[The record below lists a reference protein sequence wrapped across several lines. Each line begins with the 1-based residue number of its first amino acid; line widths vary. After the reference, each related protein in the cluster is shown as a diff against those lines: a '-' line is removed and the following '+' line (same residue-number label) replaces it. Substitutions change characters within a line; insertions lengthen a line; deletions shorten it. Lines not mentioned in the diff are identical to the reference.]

1 MMMAATALVGG
12 KVIDGT
18 GRAPIDDAV
27 VLIDGERIDA
37 VFRRGDMEVPAGVQ
51 VVDITGS
58 TVIPGLIDCHVHVG
72 VLADN
77 SFLQVEEPASL
88 ADQFMTTLLRHGVT
102 TVRDT
107 GNFNPDEVFRTFKQG
122 RDTWPRFFGAGTILD
137 GPADPPAPWR
147 WLAIIDDEE
156 TARAETARLAEAGM
170 DFIKV
175 YVWARLPVLRAV
187 VSEAHRRGVRVAAHV
202 GHVITVE
209 EAVKTGVDA
218 LEHVRVGR
226 ELVPAEHQDT
236 LAALPGRILDPLVG
250 FQPWRFIDPESDLS
264 DGLIDL
270 MAERGTYITPTLTL
284 SQSILAG
291 NTPAGSCPAG
301 LEEMPEA
308 VTEQW
313 NQYAYPFDYSET
325 DWEQAPVELRNQMA
339 FIGRAQQG
347 GVNVTAG
354 TDLTNP
360 FVVPGHS
367 MHEELRLLVE
377 GCGFTPTEA
386 IVAATS
392 RAAELLGQ
400 SDDLGSVEKR
410 KLADLVVLEGDPLED
425 IRNTQRIAAV
435 YKGGQATAA

>member
-1 MMMAATALVGG
+1 MAVTALVGG
-12 KVIDGT
+12 TVIDGT
-18 GRAPIDDAV
+18 GRVPIEDAV

-37 VFRRGDMEVPAGVQ
+37 VFRKGDMEVPSGAE
-51 VVDITGS
+51 VVDISGS

-77 SFLQVEEPASL
+77 SFLQVEDPTSL
-88 ADQFMTTLLRHGVT
+88 ADQFMATLLRHGVT

-107 GNFNPDEVFRTFKQG
+107 GNFNPDEVFRTFKKG
-122 RDTWPRFFGAGTILD
+122 RDGWPRFFGAGTILD

-147 WLAIIDDEE
+147 WLAIIDDE
-156 TARAETARLAEAGM
+156 TSAREETARLVEAGM

-202 GHVITVE
+202 GHMITVE
-209 EAVKTGVDA
+209 EAVKVGVDA

-226 ELVPAEHQDT
+226 ELVPEEHQAEF
-236 LAALPGRILDPLVG
+236 AALPGRILDPLVG
-250 FQPWRFIDPESDLS
+250 FQPWRYIDPESDLA
-264 DGLIDL
+264 DGLIAL
-270 MAERGTYITPTLTL
+270 MAERGTFITPTLTL

-291 NTPAGSCPAG
+291 NTPAGTCPSG
-301 LEEMPEA
+301 LDEMPEA
-308 VTEQW
+308 VTAQW

-325 DWEQAPVELRNQMA
+325 DWEAAPVELRNQMA
-339 FIGRAQQG
+339 FIGRAQRG

-367 MHEELRLLVE
+367 MHEELRLLVD
-377 GCGFTPTEA
+377 GCGFTPMEA
-386 IVAATS
+386 IVAGTG

-400 SDDLGSVEKR
+400 ADELGTVEKR
-410 KLADLVVLEGDPLED
+410 KLADLVVLEADPLQD
-425 IRNTQRIAAV
+425 IRNTRRIAAV
-435 YKGGQATAA
+435 YKGGRLASA

>member
-1 MMMAATALVGG
+1 MAKALVGG
-12 KVIDGT
+12 KVLDGT
-18 GRAPIDDAV
+18 GRDPIDDAV
-27 VLIDGERIDA
+27 VLIDGDRIDA
-37 VFRRGDMEVPAGVQ
+37 VFRRGDMELPADTE

-77 SFLQVEEPASL
+77 SFLQVEDPGGL
-88 ADQFMTTLLRHGVT
+88 ADLFMTTLLNHGVT

-107 GNFNPDEVFRTFKQG
+107 GNFDPDEVFRTFKAG
-122 RDTWPRFFGAGTILD
+122 RANWPRFFGAGTILD

-156 TARAETARLAEAGM
+156 SARREAAKLIDAGM
-170 DFIKV
+170 DFLKV
-175 YVWARLPVLRAV
+175 YVWATLPVLRAV

-202 GHVITVE
+202 GHMVTVE
-209 EAVKTGVDA
+209 EAVKVGVDA
-218 LEHVRVGR
+218 LEHVRIGR
-226 ELVPAEHQDT
+226 ELVPEDRMDELNGLT
-236 LAALPGRILDPLVG
+236 GRILDPLVG
-250 FQPWRFIDPESDLS
+250 WQPWRFVDPESDLA
-264 DGLIDL
+264 DDLISL

-284 SQSILAG
+284 SQAILLG
-291 NTPAGSCPAG
+291 NTAEAVNPAG
-301 LEEMPEA
+301 LDEMPGP
-308 VTEQW
+308 VVEQW

-377 GCGFTPTEA
+377 GCGFSPMEA

-392 RAAELLGQ
+392 RAAGLLGQ
-400 SDDLGSVEKR
+400 GAELGSVEKR
-410 KLADLVVLEGDPLED
+410 KLADFVVLEADPLED
-425 IRNTQRIAAV
+425 IRNTQRISAV
-435 YKGGQATAA
+435 YKGGQPVEG